1 MSRSIEEIK
10 DDLATIN
17 FRLNMLIEES
27 RNIDE
32 RGKTMSRR
40 RNALMG
46 ELEEAENA

>member
-10 DDLATIN
+10 NDLAIIN
-17 FRLNMLIEES
+17 LRLNMLIEES

-32 RGKTMSRR
+32 RGKTMSKR
-40 RNALMG
+40 RNLLIE